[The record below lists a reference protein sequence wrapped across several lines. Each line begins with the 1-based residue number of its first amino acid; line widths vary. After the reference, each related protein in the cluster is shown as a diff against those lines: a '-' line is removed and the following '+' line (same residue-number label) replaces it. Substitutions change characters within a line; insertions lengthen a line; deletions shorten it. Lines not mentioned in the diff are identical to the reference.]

1 MAITGYHA
9 TSAAIIVT
17 TEKLPSF
24 VLYLESHVNKQ
35 STLIAC
41 PLAFIRIE
49 IEAKTQ
55 SELVR
60 GRVQLRRFEHKE
72 LFGQLRRH
80 AGYHETES
88 ERALLIN
95 NRACGQ
101 RYRYNNRAVSS
112 QILYAPSRNQKTRVL
127 CRAAP
132 CRTVLCCAVL
142 CCAVLCVS
150 VCVWACGVGLRCCAV
165 LCCTVLCCAVLCCA
179 VCVSVCVCGSA
190 VCAFVCV

>member
-142 CCAVLCVS
+142 CCAVLCRAVVPVATAAKDS
-150 VCVWACGVGLRCCAV
+150 AV
-165 LCCTVLCCAVLCCA
+165 LCRAVPYRARLCCAMLCCAVPCCGA
-179 VCVSVCVCGSA
+179 RRNNC
-190 VCAFVCV
+190 

>member
-41 PLAFIRIE
+41 PLAFIRIG
-49 IEAKTQ
+49 IDAKTQ
-55 SELVR
+55 SDLVR

-88 ERALLIN
+88 ERALFVKKRPADKDTELGPEITVQCLHRCFMHHCGTRKLDQTREKRDEN
-95 NRACGQ
+95 KAYTVTRRRKEGRNR
-101 RYRYNNRAVSS
+101 
-112 QILYAPSRNQKTRVL
+112 
-127 CRAAP
+127 
-132 CRTVLCCAVL
+132 
-142 CCAVLCVS
+142 
-150 VCVWACGVGLRCCAV
+150 
-165 LCCTVLCCAVLCCA
+165 
-179 VCVSVCVCGSA
+179 
-190 VCAFVCV
+190 

>member
-1 MAITGYHA
+1 MAIGGYHA
-9 TSAAIIVT
+9 TLAAIIVT

-41 PLAFIRIE
+41 PLAFIRIG
-49 IEAKTQ
+49 IDAKTQ
-55 SELVR
+55 SDLVR

-142 CCAVLCVS
+142 CCTVLCHALVPVATAAKDSAVLC
-150 VCVWACGVGLRCCAV
+150 RAV
-165 LCCTVLCCAVLCCA
+165 PYRARLCCAMLGCA
-179 VCVSVCVCGSA
+179 VPCCGA
-190 VCAFVCV
+190 RRNNC